1 MKCSMY
7 LYRNEEYILVTHSES
22 CIYDNEYHSWLSEF
36 RWLYPNHD
44 DDDEDNIERKCNV
57 EMVDDNI
64 AQLFGRSVKGK
75 KEFPDAAV
83 NQKCAI

>member
-1 MKCSMY
+1 
-7 LYRNEEYILVTHSES
+7 LYRNHE
-22 CIYDNEYHSWLSEF
+22 DN
-36 RWLYPNHD
+36 
-44 DDDEDNIERKCNV
+44 DEDDIEWKCNV

-64 AQLFGRSVKGK
+64 AQLFGRSVRGK